1 MRSTNITLALAIVAL
16 LAAVAM
22 IGTWDAD
29 AAAEQRAE
37 YCEMVK
43 TWNNQSHLPPE
54 QRDGWPPF
62 NGECND

>member
-1 MRSTNITLALAIVAL
+1 MRTTDLILAIALVAL

-29 AAAEQRAE
+29 AAAKQHAE
-37 YCEMVK
+37 YCEMVEV
-43 TWNNQSHLPPE
+43 WNSQSHLPPE

-62 NGECND
+62 NGECK